1 VLTSFECVSRVG
13 WLRGFAHPRR
23 YHS

>member
-13 WLRGFAHPRR
+13 WLWGFTHPRR